1 MAAVTDGY
9 APQYQMARNRR
20 RGFSRQS
27 LDNPEI
33 RTYRE
38 QFYKIKQQLRRVAP
52 QFEFLISDAE
62 QPIRVVS
69 AKSTIAPKAA
79 LRNVSGGL
87 RRERCRRGTRV

>member
-1 MAAVTDGY
+1 MRRNIRWRETAAATSAASPSTVQRSEHIG
-9 APQYQMARNRR
+9 NR
-20 RGFSRQS
+20 FA
-27 LDNPEI
+27 
-33 RTYRE
+33 
-38 QFYKIKQQLRRVAP
+38 KIKQRLRRVAP

-87 RRERCRRGTRV
+87 HRERCRRGTRV